1 MQKHYLHKIAI
12 DDKSIKFVKCT
23 SCNRKMVTKCLKH
36 TFIVEVILEKRGKQT
51 SLTIFPN
58 VLDDLQIDKTIIEDE
73 ILMFENFD
81 FHYSKRRIVTKIVKH
96 EDLA

>member
-1 MQKHYLHKIAI
+1 
-12 DDKSIKFVKCT
+12 
-23 SCNRKMVTKCLKH
+23 MVTKCLKH

-51 SLTIFPN
+51 SLTTFPN

-96 EDLA
+96 EDLD

>member
-1 MQKHYLHKIAI
+1 M
-12 DDKSIKFVKCT
+12 
-23 SCNRKMVTKCLKH
+23 
-36 TFIVEVILEKRGKQT
+36 
-51 SLTIFPN
+51 TIFPN